1 MKVNIKIK
9 ELAKLLNIEATDI
22 DEIKNQL
29 KILYKEFPIKFE
41 EEKVNIT
48 IDDINSIDENIY
60 NNLVSLCDNGKFDK
74 ALEKSKKLL
83 RTHPNS
89 SELNRVLSQIY
100 FEKKEMIDAENYS
113 IEALKLNPRS
123 VYGLLLMGNI
133 QFQKNETQSALIY
146 WNTALRHNPDDFISL
161 SNIGGLLAKESNY
174 EQAKVFFEEALRI
187 NPKFNNALH
196 GLSLIYYYTDKHE
209 EAFRNIIEALK
220 NSKPD
225 SEVYQNAENIAFAI
239 AKELVK
245 SNIAK
250 IENEITELK
259 ISLEEKSGKQIIIEL
274 SDNIDTPAK
283 LEVAEYHNRSE
294 HKLIY
299 KKKDFTVPH
308 LMIHELYHLKLI
320 IDARNSDKNILFTSN
335 ENNKNNFFKRYQNY
349 KVGLIKKGIDKNQVD
364 GLINSLFNGLNSQIF
379 NAPIDLFIEDL
390 IYKNHKTIRP
400 VQFISLYN
408 LISEGVKATTDKNII
423 SMMPKDIISKSK
435 ILNLVNAM
443 HFKDISGI
451 DLVQKFKS
459 NKSERIQAEKLYDE
473 FLEYR
478 KDKEPGEEYEII
490 KHWGEDM
497 DVDDMFHLKPENA
510 NTSTLDEVID
520 GINKDP
526 YGLNE
531 SEENYKIEKRKQ
543 FIDSHSGDDLNTAVV
558 MYMISALEFF
568 ENKNKESIK
577 TIAFEFG
584 TLGIAGINPK
594 KDNYEVPSVKKKMT
608 GYETLAYYYVSW
620 AIGIPE
626 MLSELGMPFENEY
639 ELAKS
644 TFKI

>member
-1 MKVNIKIK
+1 
-9 ELAKLLNIEATDI
+9 
-22 DEIKNQL
+22 
-29 KILYKEFPIKFE
+29 
-41 EEKVNIT
+41 
-48 IDDINSIDENIY
+48 
-60 NNLVSLCDNGKFDK
+60 
-74 ALEKSKKLL
+74 
-83 RTHPNS
+83 
-89 SELNRVLSQIY
+89 
-100 FEKKEMIDAENYS
+100 
-113 IEALKLNPRS
+113 
-123 VYGLLLMGNI
+123 
-133 QFQKNETQSALIY
+133 
-146 WNTALRHNPDDFISL
+146 
-161 SNIGGLLAKESNY
+161 
-174 EQAKVFFEEALRI
+174 
-187 NPKFNNALH
+187 
-196 GLSLIYYYTDKHE
+196 
-209 EAFRNIIEALK
+209 
-220 NSKPD
+220 
-225 SEVYQNAENIAFAI
+225 
-239 AKELVK
+239 
-245 SNIAK
+245 
-250 IENEITELK
+250 
-259 ISLEEKSGKQIIIEL
+259 
-274 SDNIDTPAK
+274 
-283 LEVAEYHNRSE
+283 
-294 HKLIY
+294 
-299 KKKDFTVPH
+299 
-308 LMIHELYHLKLI
+308 MIHELYHLKLI
-320 IDARNSDKNILFTSN
+320 IDARNSNKNILFTSN
-335 ENNKNNFFKRYQNY
+335 ENNKNNFFRKYQNY

-459 NKSERIQAEKLYDE
+459 NKFERIQAEKFYDE

-478 KDKEPGEEYEII
+478 KDKEPAEEYEII

-497 DVDDMFHLKPENA
+497 DVDDMFHLKHENT

-584 TLGIAGINPK
+584 TLGMAGINPK

-608 GYETLAYYYVSW
+608 GYETLSYYYVSW

-626 MLSELGMPFENEY
+626 MLSELGMPFKKEY